1 MISTLR
7 THLASAFAAIA
18 IASVCIAAA
27 VGSTAGLVA

>member
-1 MISTLR
+1 MISSLR
-7 THLASAFAAIA
+7 TNLASAFAAVV

>member
-1 MISTLR
+1 MISTIR
-7 THLASAFAAIA
+7 AQLASAFAAVV